1 MKRIAADPRSLSA
14 DAPGFFWDNHKYRNN
29 ISCNLIVEMTDGST
43 EVHHDFQA
51 RRPHSHV
58 QRLERARKAGKPV
71 DEQPQEIFFGVAAT
85 KRPNDK
91 IEVGF
96 CAHDGTYSMDFAVH
110 CIEAKGDAAKTFSDY
125 VVMRVKNY
133 QDEHHYKYL
142 GAGISKTAR
151 EISPD
156 LPARLWAELDIPTLE
171 FERSVVESD
180 HVKTPEVDVDEEADA
195 MARKCVGM
203 YGPQK
208 QPLLQVG
215 FLNEVSVDA
224 AGHALLCTLEQYR
237 NTVRKTTWDATM
249 HYAERLKKKGMRMA
263 FLNATPQ
270 GGGVALM
277 RHALVRLARLLGI
290 EMKWYVPRPKNE
302 VFRITKTNHNI
313 LQGVAEP
320 NERLTHEQAET
331 IKTWIYSTAK
341 RDWLRKKG
349 PLAKIEDGG
358 AHILFVDDPQMPDIV
373 PLAKEI
379 EPGRPVLFRSHIQ
392 VRADLV
398 DGEPKSPTAEVFDWL
413 YSRVKEADMFIAH
426 PVSDFVPKVVE
437 PQKVAYL
444 PATTDW
450 LDGLNKELRRE
461 DSIYYFRNYNM
472 HCQRANQ
479 PPLTFPTRD
488 YIVQIARFD
497 PSKGI
502 DTVIRSYG
510 ELRRKYYADT
520 DPSKTPQLCIAGHSS
535 IDDPD
540 ASAIFDKTMDLIDS
554 EYSEFADDISV
565 MRLGPIDQEL
575 NVLMSNAKICLQ
587 LSTREGFEVKV
598 SEALHKGVPVIAT
611 RAGGIPLQVEDGK
624 SGFLVDT
631 GDHEKVAEY
640 MHKLFT
646 DQQLYS
652 KMSKYAASHVSDE
665 VSTVGNMLSWLYLAD
680 TMAGDEGKK
689 LEVNGRWINDLAR
702 EGAGVPYQ
710 EGEPRLPRH
719 YKT

>member
-1 MKRIAADPRSLSA
+1 
-14 DAPGFFWDNHKYRNN
+14 
-29 ISCNLIVEMTDGST
+29 MTDQT
-43 EVHHDFQA
+43 HHDFQA
-51 RRPHSHV
+51 RSPRNQT
-58 QRLERARKAGKPV
+58 QRLDRARNPAKLV
-71 DEQPQEIFFGVAAT
+71 NDRPQEIFFGVSAIAT
-85 KRPNDK
+85 SDDK

-96 CAHDGTYSMDFAVH
+96 CAHDGTYSMDFAMH
-110 CIEAKGDAAKTFSDY
+110 CIEAKRDGAKTLSDF
-125 VVMRVKNY
+125 VIMRVKEY
-133 QDEHHYKYL
+133 QDVRNVKCL
-142 GAGISKTAR
+142 GAGISKAAHD
-151 EISPD
+151 ISPD
-156 LPARLWAELDIPTLE
+156 LPARMWAELDIPTLE
-171 FERSVVESD
+171 FERNPVEGD
-180 HVKTPEVDVDEEADA
+180 IITGEVDVDEEADA
-195 MARKCVGM
+195 MARKCVVM

-224 AGHALLCTLEQYR
+224 AGHAILCTMEQYR

-249 HYAERLKKKGMRMA
+249 YYAERLKKRGIRMA

-277 RHALVRLARLLGI
+277 RHALVRLARLLGV

-313 LQGVAEP
+313 LQGVSEP
-320 NERLTHEQAET
+320 DERLSDDQTEM
-331 IKTWIYSTAK
+331 IRNWIYSTAK
-341 RDWLRKKG
+341 REWVRKRG
-349 PLAKIEDGG
+349 PLAKVEDGG

-379 EPGRPVLFRSHIQ
+379 EPNRPVLYRSHIQ

-398 DGEPKSPTAEVFDWL
+398 DGAPDSPTAEVFNWL
-413 YSRVKEADMFIAH
+413 YSRIKEADLFIAH
-426 PVSDFVPKVVE
+426 PVRDFVPKLVE

-450 LDGLNKELRRE
+450 LDGLNKELRFE
-461 DSIYYFRNYNM
+461 DSRYYLDIYNA
-472 HCQRANQ
+472 HCLESSQ
-479 PPLTFPTRD
+479 PQLAFPARD

-510 ELRRKYYADT
+510 ELRRKYYKDT
-520 DPSKTPQLCIAGHSS
+520 PVDQTPQLCIAGHSS

-540 ASAIFDKTMDLIDS
+540 ASAMFDKTMDLIEN
-554 EYSEFADDISV
+554 EYPDLASDISV

-598 SEALHKGVPVIAT
+598 SEALHKGVPVIVT

-631 GDHEKVAEY
+631 GDYEKVAKY
-640 MHKLFT
+640 MYKLFT
-646 DQQLYS
+646 DRDLYAE
-652 KMSKYAASHVSDE
+652 MSEYAAAHVSDE
-665 VSTVGNMLSWLYLAD
+665 VSTVGNMLSWLFLAE
-680 TMAGDEGKK
+680 TMTREDGKK
-689 LEVNGRWINDLAR
+689 LETNGAWINDLAR
-702 EGAGVPYQ
+702 EGAGIPY
-710 EGEPRLPRH
+710 EDGEPRLPRH